1 MRIIFPILIAV
12 GLQLAVV
19 AYMGTRFGSGLPP
32 IARVAVFGGLLASVA
47 SIVGS
52 FTLMRSSLRSAW
64 VEAVHWT
71 AYLSMGLLSL
81 LLVGLV
87 TVDAFRLVAWA
98 VTAGAEFLGALAPSE
113 PDAERRRLLLDAANL
128 AVVGVSGVVLAL
140 GYREA
145 RRVARV
151 VEVRIPIDGLP
162 PALEG
167 LRIVQLS
174 DVHVGPTIRRRYLQ
188 GIVDRVNE
196 LDADIIAITGDL
208 VDGSVEGL
216 KDDIAPLADLR
227 SRMGAFF
234 CTGNHE
240 YYSGVDAWL
249 AEVLRL
255 GVRPLVNEH
264 VVLERGGARL
274 LVAGVTDQSA
284 GRMKASHACDPAGA
298 CEGAPPCHARVLL
311 AHQPVTAYAAAET
324 GGYDLQLSGH
334 VHGGQYVPWAWLI
347 TAVQPFAA
355 GLHRHLGMWIY
366 TSRGTGYWGPPVRLG
381 APSEITL
388 LKLVSA

>member
-1 MRIIFPILIAV
+1 M
-12 GLQLAVV
+12 
-19 AYMGTRFGSGLPP
+19 
-32 IARVAVFGGLLASVA
+32 ARAAVFAGLLASVGA
-47 SIVGS
+47 IVGS
-52 FTLMRSSLRSAW
+52 FALMRSTDRAAW
-64 VEAVHWT
+64 IEAVHWT

-87 TVDAFRLVAWA
+87 TVDAVRIVGWA
-98 VTAGAEFLGALAPSE
+98 VAAAAELIGVHSPSAPDE
-113 PDAERRRLLLDAANL
+113 ERVRFVSGAANL
-128 AVVGVSGVVLAL
+128 VVVGVSGVVLAL

-162 PALEG
+162 PALDG

-174 DVHVGPTIRRRYLQ
+174 DVHVGPTIRRSYLQ

-216 KDDIAPLADLR
+216 RDDIAPLADLR

-255 GVRPLVNEH
+255 GIRPLVNEH
-264 VVLERGGARL
+264 VVLERGGARV

-284 GRMKASHACDPAGA
+284 GRMKVSHACDPAGA

-324 GGYDLQLSGH
+324 KGYDLQLSGH

-388 LKLVSA
+388 LKLVTA